1 MDKGALF
8 LVLTI
13 ISLIVVGYF
22 FTFNYERTDDHGQVV
37 QTSDAPRGDV
47 LVDCEEDLNC
57 FLNALPDCD
66 IVTFFLPDPLNE
78 SNSFEGIIIGNV
90 FDKCE
95 VILEDSKTK
104 NTMKC
109 LLNEDSLD
117 QISSVSGLKKVCSGE
132 LLDYLS

>member
-13 ISLIVVGYF
+13 ISLIAVSYF
-22 FTFNYERTDDHGQVV
+22 FTFNYERTDGHGQVV
-37 QTSDAPRGDV
+37 QTSDAPRGEV
-47 LVDCEEDLNC
+47 VADCEADLNC
-57 FLNALPDCD
+57 FLNAISECN
-66 IVTFFLPDPLNE
+66 IVTFLLPDPLNE
-78 SNSFEGIIIGNV
+78 TNSFEGIIIGNV

-95 VILEDSKTK
+95 VILEDPKSK
-104 NTMKC
+104 NIMKC